1 MTTPWSVIFNKD
13 ILSWIKNDF
22 IKFRSNNL
30 NNWFGV
36 VIWWL
41 FRFKM
46 WFDEEIESFKGK
58 INFKNIQEYYQVKI
72 IKLKKVDK
80 THA

>member
-1 MTTPWSVIFNKD
+1 MNKYKLKCLQGSDIFDEDQPQTKKG
-13 ILSWIKNDF
+13 ILE
-22 IKFRSNNL
+22 
-30 NNWFGV
+30 
-36 VIWWL
+36 
-41 FRFKM
+41 RFKM

-80 THA
+80 TRA